1 MPKSKQVTQKA
12 YEWDKSNTSYYS
24 LKLNNRT
31 DADIIAALDGKAK
44 QTEIKRLI
52 RLGLKYEKEYM

>member
-1 MPKSKQVTQKA
+1 MPMTPAKA
-12 YEWDKSNTSYYS
+12 EWERKNTSFIG

-31 DADIIAALDGKAK
+31 DADIIAALNGKSK

-52 RLGLKYEKEYM
+52 RLGLQADK